1 MKNSTIA
8 HYLKNIQ
15 KIIPKMVFPF
25 SKIRIIIKKDMSTFE
40 ILLRISSVV
49 FIAGLL
55 FTLVRNVVSVLKA

>member
-1 MKNSTIA
+1 MYNSVIA
-8 HYLKNIQ
+8 YYLKNRQ
-15 KIIPKMVFPF
+15 KIKLKTVFPF